1 MTKEAL
7 VDALK
12 TAVGG
17 TAYGDM
23 LVDEAAETYGD
34 KDKKYGQD
42 MKDRLDERLG
52 VLKAYERIHRN
63 AGAYGDM
70 LVDEAAETYGDKDKK
85 YGQDMKDR
93 LDERLGVLKAYERIH
108 RNAGAE
114 AKATAE
120 AEKIAIVEKALAALK

>member
-1 MTKEAL
+1 MTKEQL

-17 TAYGDM
+17 TAYGDA

-52 VLKAYERIHRN
+52 VLKAYERIHRE
-63 AGAYGDM
+63 AGAD
-70 LVDEAAETYGDKDKK
+70 
-85 YGQDMKDR
+85 
-93 LDERLGVLKAYERIH
+93 
-108 RNAGAE
+108 

-120 AEKIAIVEKALAALK
+120 ADKIAIVEKALKAIEG